1 MGRWLCRG
9 GDAFFPGGFET
20 TKAWVLCFSFLD
32 LDHLAMVFGIIGFVE
47 RLLPWRIESSSMG
60 LSDCMIS
67 TVRERL

>member
-32 LDHLAMVFGIIGFVE
+32 LDHLAMVFGIIGLWKGCCHGALNPRRWDFQ
-47 RLLPWRIESSSMG
+47 
-60 LSDCMIS
+60 
-67 TVRERL
+67 TV